1 MERVGE
7 VAPALPGRETT
18 GTALGYIDPVQ
29 VGGGH
34 MKKRM
39 ILTLIG
45 VAVFIAVIAVVKI
58 RQVQAG
64 IAQHAAFRPPPEAV
78 STVRATEERW
88 PSTVASIGT
97 VEAVHGVTV
106 AADLPG
112 LVSRIEFDSGKRVR
126 AGDVLVRLDTR
137 QEQAQLAA
145 AEAQRSLT
153 TVNFERMKG
162 LREKGITSQAEYDK
176 AAAEHKQAVAQTG
189 ETQASIGRKTT
200 RAPFSG
206 VLGIRQ
212 VNLGQYLKAGD
223 PIVSLQSLDPIY
235 VNFSVPQQ
243 QLGDLR
249 VGGEVH
255 VNAQGIASSDPTGT
269 ITAINSV
276 VDEATRN
283 IQVQATLANPEGKL
297 RPGMFVEAQVV
308 LGAGTAVVALPT
320 SAISYAPY
328 GDSVFV
334 VGDMKGPDGKPY
346 KGVRQQFVKLGN
358 ARGDQVAVV
367 SGVKAGEEV
376 VTSGVFKL
384 RNGAGVVVNNR
395 VQPSNNPAPKPED
408 S

>member
-1 MERVGE
+1 
-7 VAPALPGRETT
+7 
-18 GTALGYIDPVQ
+18 
-29 VGGGH
+29 
-34 MKKRM
+34 M

-45 VAVFIAVIAVVKI
+45 VAVFIAAIAFVKI
-58 RQVQAG
+58 RQVQGA
-64 IAQHAAFRPPPEAV
+64 IAQHASFQPPPEAV
-78 STVRATEERW
+78 TTVRAAQEEW
-88 PSTVASIGT
+88 PSTIAAIGT

-145 AEAQRSLT
+145 AEAQRKLSA
-153 TVNFERMKG
+153 VNFERMKG
-162 LREKGITSQAEYDK
+162 LRDQGITSQADFDK
-176 AAAEHKQAVAQTG
+176 SAAENKQAIAQTG
-189 ETQASIGRKTT
+189 EMQASIGRKTI

-206 VLGIRQ
+206 ILGIRQ
-212 VNLGQYLKAGD
+212 VNLGQYLKPGD
-223 PIVSLQSLDPIY
+223 PIVPLQSLDPVY
-235 VNFSVPQQ
+235 VNFAVPQQ
-243 QLGDLR
+243 QVAALR
-249 VGGEVH
+249 VGADVH
-255 VNAQGIASSDPTGT
+255 VKAQGIENADGTGT
-269 ITAINSV
+269 ITAVDSV

-283 IQVQATLANPEGKL
+283 IQVQATLANPDGKL

-308 LGAGTAVVALPT
+308 LGAALSVVALPT

-328 GDSVFV
+328 GNSIFV

-346 KGVRQQFVKLGN
+346 KGVHQQFVKVGS
-358 ARGDQVAVV
+358 ARGDQVAVL

-384 RNGAGVVVNNR
+384 RNGAAVVVNNK

>member
-1 MERVGE
+1 
-7 VAPALPGRETT
+7 
-18 GTALGYIDPVQ
+18 
-29 VGGGH
+29 

-39 ILTLIG
+39 ILTLVG
-45 VAVFIAVIAVVKI
+45 MAVFIAVIAFVKI

-64 IAQHAAFRPPPEAV
+64 IAQNKAFQPPPEAV
-78 STVRATEERW
+78 TTIRAAQEQW
-88 PSTVASIGT
+88 PSSVSAIGT

-112 LVSRIEFDSGKRVR
+112 LVSRIEFESGKKVR

-145 AEAQRSLT
+145 AEAQRNLT

-162 LREKGITSQAEYDK
+162 LRDKGITSQAEYDK

-189 ETQASIGRKTT
+189 ESRASIGRKTI

-212 VNLGQYLKAGD
+212 VNLGQYLKPGD
-223 PIVSLQSLDPIY
+223 PIVSLQSLDPVY
-235 VNFSVPQQ
+235 VNFDVPQQ
-243 QLGDLR
+243 QVGNLR
-249 VGGEVH
+249 VGAEVH
-255 VNAQGIASSDPTGT
+255 VKAQGIENAEATGK
-269 ITAINSV
+269 ITAVNSV
-276 VDEATRN
+276 VDEGTRN
-283 IQVQATLANPEGKL
+283 IQAQATLANSGEKL
-297 RPGMFVEAQVV
+297 RPGMFVEAEVV
-308 LGAGTAVVALPT
+308 LGASTPVVALPT

-328 GDSVFV
+328 GNSVFI
-334 VGDMKGPDGKPY
+334 VGQMKGPDGKPY
-346 KGVRQQFVKLGN
+346 NGVRQQFVKVG
-358 ARGDQVAVV
+358 ASRGDQVAVV
-367 SGVKAGEEV
+367 SGVKPGEEV

-384 RNGAGVVVNNR
+384 RNGGAVLVNNK